1 MLKRKDVNMLRFSTY
16 MGYDITI
23 DDNNGNGVIGKA
35 EHPQKDILIKTRYFD
50 HTKRYIMDDI
60 KDQIRYMERIKD

>member
-1 MLKRKDVNMLRFSTY
+1 MLKFSTY

-23 DDNNGNGVIGKA
+23 DDNNGNGVIAKA
-35 EHPQKDILIKTRYFD
+35 EHPYKDILIKSRYFW

>member
-1 MLKRKDVNMLRFSTY
+1 MLKFSTY

-23 DDNNGNGVIGKA
+23 DDNNGNGVIAKA
-35 EHPQKDILIKTRYFD
+35 EHPYKDILIKSRYFW

-60 KDQIRYMERIKD
+60 KDQVRYMERIKD

>member
-1 MLKRKDVNMLRFSTY
+1 

-23 DDNNGNGVIGKA
+23 DDNNGNGVIAKA
-35 EHPQKDILIKTRYFD
+35 EHPYKDILIKTRYFYS
-50 HTKRYIMDDI
+50 TKKYIVQDI

>member
-1 MLKRKDVNMLRFSTY
+1 MLKFSTY

-23 DDNNGNGVIGKA
+23 DDNNGNGVIAKA
-35 EHPQKDILIKTRYFD
+35 EHPYKDILIKTKYFWC
-50 HTKRYIMDDI
+50 TKKYIVQDI

>member
-1 MLKRKDVNMLRFSTY
+1 MLKFSTY

-23 DDNNGNGVIGKA
+23 DDNNGNGVMAKA
-35 EHPQKDILIKTRYFD
+35 EHPYKDILIKKIYKLNPYFL
-50 HTKRYIMDDI
+50 HTKKYIVQDI

>member
-1 MLKRKDVNMLRFSTY
+1 

-23 DDNNGNGVIGKA
+23 DDNNGNGVIAKA
-35 EHPQKDILIKTRYFD
+35 EHPYKDILIKSRYFW
-50 HTKRYIMDDI
+50 HTKKYIVQDI